1 MSPASRSKR
10 RGSKLPA
17 ASPSLEAQTERR
29 LEDEFGALVEP
40 RYIERGT
47 RAYRSTMLALF
58 SAGFAT
64 FALLYCV
71 QPLMPVL
78 SDAFA
83 IDAARSSLVL
93 SVSTATLALG
103 LLVTGPISDAVGRK
117 QVMSVSLLAAALFTL
132 LGALMPSWGGVLA
145 MRALVGLSLAGLA
158 AVAMTYLGEEVSPRA
173 LGVSMGLYIG
183 GNAIGG
189 MSGRLIS
196 GVLVD
201 FISWRATLMVLGAV
215 SLVSALAFIRMLPPS
230 RNFSPRRL
238 DPRTLQDGF
247 VRHFRDP
254 GLPWLFLQSF
264 LLMGGFVTLFNYL
277 GYRLLGAPY
286 GYSQSVVGLIS
297 VVYLSGIYS
306 SAWGGAL
313 ADRLGRPRV
322 FWWFVALMLAG
333 LALTLSTP
341 IVVVFAGVLLFTF
354 GFFAA
359 HSTAS
364 SWVGKRAPVARA
376 QASSLYLFNYY
387 LGSSLAGTSGGFF
400 WHLAGWPGVAG
411 FIAALLLVALLVAWF
426 KLHAL
431 REGV

>member
-10 RGSKLPA
+10 RGSQLPA

-117 QVMSVSLLAAALFTL
+117 QVMSVSLLAAALFT
-132 LGALMPSWGGVLA
+132 
-145 MRALVGLSLAGLA
+145 
-158 AVAMTYLGEEVSPRA
+158 
-173 LGVSMGLYIG
+173 
-183 GNAIGG
+183 
-189 MSGRLIS
+189 
-196 GVLVD
+196 
-201 FISWRATLMVLGAV
+201 
-215 SLVSALAFIRMLPPS
+215 
-230 RNFSPRRL
+230 
-238 DPRTLQDGF
+238 
-247 VRHFRDP
+247 
-254 GLPWLFLQSF
+254 
-264 LLMGGFVTLFNYL
+264 
-277 GYRLLGAPY
+277 LLGAPY